1 MRIQGFTA
9 GSLLHWLIKEAMFSA
24 EFTKTVRRI
33 DVFKRCRA
41 PKEALTVSLS
51 GVLESW
57 FWELERPLIAS
68 HAAWFEDR
76 WSQGT
81 DSHQQGGIRLGLVSL
96 FALLS
101 LWSCFRAWHLSC
113 FEYYC

>member
-9 GSLLHWLIKEAMFSA
+9 GSLLHWLIKEAIFPTDYT
-24 EFTKTVRRI
+24 ETVGRI

-41 PKEALTVSLS
+41 PEEALTVLLS

-68 HAAWFEDR
+68 HAAWFEDCR
-76 WSQGT
+76 SQGT
-81 DSHQQGGIRLGLVSL
+81 DNHQQGGIRLGLVSL

-101 LWSCFRAWHLSC
+101 LWSCLEHGT
-113 FEYYC
+113 